1 MEAFPLTVYEFCPE
15 KFGEDTAERTW
26 HAAGHAAKTLLS
38 DGRAKRDDLKT
49 ALEGT
54 TTALGDAMKKIE
66 SLEAKNKHLKENRRI
81 VVDGGATEVASAA
94 RSEAITQEKRLIAA
108 RVAQSEGKGLYTAA
122 AFGDAVAV
130 EEHASLLS
138 FLKSKLEEEEAKESP
153 NTDVLEKLRD
163 DVEIAQEKLKDFKKD
178 SGLSSVRA
186 DGEKTAEEASKTV
199 QDANERME
207 RNAMR
212 KRTRGAE
219 KEIEEAHGDLSKAE
233 EKAQLAREMIENP
246 EKFATHGD
254 EGDEGKEEVYEDEVE
269 KKRQRYAKAKETRA
283 RNKQE
288 KLEELERV
296 HKLADQAFVLKKKVA
311 RHKAVHKRVI
321 DVIGTTYSISTEE
334 LKDIFRQ
341 EGEKYDME

>member
-1 MEAFPLTVYEFCPE
+1 MRYQTPMEAFPLTVYEFCPE
-15 KFGEDTAERTW
+15 KFDEDTAERTW
-26 HAAGHAAKTLLS
+26 HAAGHTAKILLS

-81 VVDGGATEVASAA
+81 VVDGGATEVASAS

-108 RVAQSEGKGLYTAA
+108 RVAQSEGKGLHTAA
-122 AFGDAVAV
+122 AFGDSVAV
-130 EEHASLLS
+130 EEHTSLLS

-186 DGEKTAEEASKTV
+186 DGEKTAEEASKTL

-212 KRTRGAE
+212 KRTRGAD
-219 KEIEEAHGDLSKAE
+219 KEVEEAHGDISKAE
-233 EKAQLAREMIENP
+233 EQAQLAREMIENP
-246 EKFATHGD
+246 EKFATH
-254 EGDEGKEEVYEDEVE
+254 EEENEDKAE

-283 RNKQE
+283 RNKQD
-288 KLEELERV
+288 KLEELERIN
-296 HKLADQAFVLKKKVA
+296 KLADQASVFKKKVA

-321 DVIGTTYSISTEE
+321 EVIGTTYSIRTEE